1 MTRVVK
7 AAAGVLTL
15 AAALTVLA
23 RSVEAQQG
31 EIIQR
36 VVMKVNGEIFTLTD
50 LERRQIQAL
59 RERNQRVENPQ
70 ALQTDAGLRA
80 ALAEVTPVLLHDAI
94 DELLM
99 LQRARDLSIKFSEE
113 AFQEA
118 LGNLKKQNN
127 LNDEQ
132 FAAALKQEGLTIEQL
147 RKDFE
152 RSYMMQGVQQMEIYP
167 RLQITDEELRQY
179 YRAHPEEFVQPETV
193 MLREVFME
201 VPTIIR
207 DNQPVINVAQEE
219 EIKAKMMAARERALK
234 GEDFAK
240 LAAEVSESASKANG
254 GLIGP
259 VDVAQVA
266 PAMRQVID
274 ALKVGAISEPIRT
287 TRGFQ
292 MLQLESRSSSEPLPF
307 GQVRQQILQKIRL
320 ERADAETDRY
330 LDGLRSQ
337 AQIEW
342 KDENLRALY
351 QKMMAERAAKGGGA
365 AR

>member
-1 MTRVVK
+1 MTRRQKVTAGALGLAVGVVIL
-7 AAAGVLTL
+7 AGPV
-15 AAALTVLA
+15 
-23 RSVEAQQG
+23 RAQQG
-31 EIIQR
+31 QIIQR
-36 VVMKVNGEIFTLTD
+36 VVVKVNGEIFTLTD

-80 ALAEVTPVLLHDAI
+80 ALAEVTPVLLGDAI

-99 LQRARDLSIKFSEE
+99 LQRARDLGVKFSEE

-132 FAAALKQEGLTIEQL
+132 FAAALKQEGLTLEQL

-179 YRAHPEEFVQPETV
+179 YRAHPDEFMQPETV
-193 MLREVFME
+193 MLREIFME
-201 VPTIIR
+201 VLTSVR
-207 DNQPVINVAQEE
+207 DNQTVVNVAQEE
-219 EIKAKMMAARERALK
+219 EIKAKMTAARERALK

-240 LAAEVSESASKANG
+240 LAAEVSQSPSKANG

-259 VDVAQVA
+259 VDVAQIA
-266 PAMRQVID
+266 PAMRQIID
-274 ALKVGAISEPIRT
+274 ALKVGGISEPVRT

-292 MLQLESRSSSEPLPF
+292 MLQLESRTTAEPLPF

-330 LDGLRSQ
+330 LDGLRAQ

-342 KDENLRALY
+342 KDENFRAAY
-351 QKMMAERAAKGGGA
+351 QKWQAERAAKGGGA